1 MAIDKF
7 KRYLEFEKRYSTH
20 TLKAYKKDIEQFFSF
35 LKNIYAIESIKL
47 ANQVIIR
54 SWLISLKEES
64 ISTRTINRKISSLKT
79 FFRFLIKEG
88 EINENPM
95 LKILSPKTSK
105 KLPIFIEE
113 EKMEILFEEIDF
125 GKGFEAARDRLIL
138 EILYSTGIRLSELI
152 NLKIGDI
159 DFKRY
164 QLKVIGKRNKERIIP
179 FTKDINNL
187 ILNYITLKNNH
198 FKNLITENY
207 LFVNKNGGKTYPK
220 LIYRVVNNYLSKIT
234 TLKKLSP
241 HVLRHTFA
249 THMLNSGAELNA
261 IKELLGHS
269 NLSATQIYTHN
280 SIEKLKKV
288 YKHAHPRA

>member
-20 TLKAYKKDIEQFFSF
+20 TLKAYQKDIEQFFSF
-35 LKNIYAIESIKL
+35 LKEMYAIESAKL
-47 ANQVIIR
+47 INQVIIR

-64 ISTRTINRKISSLKT
+64 ISTRTINRKISCLKT

-88 EINENPM
+88 EIIDNPM

-113 EKMEILFEEIDF
+113 EKMEMLFDEVDF
-125 GKGFEAARDRLIL
+125 GEGFEATRDRLIL
-138 EILYSTGIRLSELI
+138 DILYSTGIRLSELI
-152 NLKIGDI
+152 NLKLEDI
-159 DFKRY
+159 DFQKY
-164 QLKVIGKRNKERIIP
+164 QIKVLGKRNKERIIP
-179 FTKDINNL
+179 FSKGINNL
-187 ILNYITLKNNH
+187 VLNYITLKNNY
-198 FKNLITENY
+198 FSNRITDSY
-207 LFVNKNGGKTYPK
+207 LFLSKTGKKAYPK
-220 LIYRVVNNYLSKIT
+220 LIYRLVNNYLSKIT

-249 THMLNSGAELNA
+249 THMLNNGAELNA
-261 IKELLGHS
+261 IKELLGHA

-288 YKHAHPRA
+288 YKQAHPRA

>member
-20 TLKAYKKDIEQFFSF
+20 TLKAYQKDIEQFFSF
-35 LKNIYAIESIKL
+35 LKETYAIESAKL
-47 ANQVIIR
+47 ISQVIIR

-64 ISTRTINRKISSLKT
+64 ISTRTINRKISCLKT

-88 EINENPM
+88 EIIDNPM

-113 EKMEILFEEIDF
+113 EKMEMLFDEVDF
-125 GKGFEAARDRLIL
+125 GEGFEATRDRLIL
-138 EILYSTGIRLSELI
+138 DILYSTGIRLSELI
-152 NLKIGDI
+152 NLKLEDI
-159 DFKRY
+159 DFQKY
-164 QLKVIGKRNKERIIP
+164 QIKVLGKRNKERIIP
-179 FTKDINNL
+179 FSKGINNL
-187 ILNYITLKNNH
+187 VLNYITLKNNY
-198 FKNLITENY
+198 FSNRITDSY
-207 LFVNKNGGKTYPK
+207 LFLSKTGKKAYPK

-249 THMLNSGAELNA
+249 THMLNNGAELNA
-261 IKELLGHS
+261 IKELLGHA

-288 YKHAHPRA
+288 YKQAHPRA

>member
-7 KRYLEFEKRYSTH
+7 KRYLEFEKRYSAH

-35 LKNIYAIESIKL
+35 LKDIYAIESVKL
-47 ANQVIIR
+47 VDQVIIR

-79 FFRFLIKEG
+79 FFKFLIKEG
-88 EINENPM
+88 EISENPM

-105 KLPIFIEE
+105 KLPVFIEE
-113 EKMEILFEEIDF
+113 EKMEMLFEEIDF
-125 GKGFEAARDRLIL
+125 GEGYEATRDCLML

-152 NLKIGDI
+152 NLKIEDI
-159 DFKRY
+159 DFKKC
-164 QLKVIGKRNKERIIP
+164 QMKVIGKRNKERIIP

-198 FKNLITENY
+198 FENHITDNY
-207 LFVNKNGGKTYPK
+207 LFVNKSGRKAYPK
-220 LIYRVVNNYLSKIT
+220 LIYRTVHNYLSKIT

-249 THMLNSGAELNA
+249 THLLNNGAELNA

-269 NLSATQIYTHN
+269 NLSATQIYTHV
-280 SIEKLKKV
+280 SIDKLKKV

>member
-7 KRYLEFEKRYSTH
+7 KRYLEFEKRYSAH

-35 LKNIYAIESIKL
+35 LKDIYAIESVKL
-47 ANQVIIR
+47 VDQVIIR

-79 FFRFLIKEG
+79 FFKFLIKEG
-88 EINENPM
+88 EISENPM

-105 KLPIFIEE
+105 KLPVFIEE
-113 EKMEILFEEIDF
+113 EKMEMLFEEIDF
-125 GKGFEAARDRLIL
+125 GEGYEATRDCLML

-152 NLKIGDI
+152 NLKIEDI
-159 DFKRY
+159 DFKKC
-164 QLKVIGKRNKERIIP
+164 QMKVIGKRNKERIIP
-179 FTKDINNL
+179 FTKAINNL

-198 FKNLITENY
+198 FENHITDNY
-207 LFVNKNGGKTYPK
+207 LFVNKSGRKAYPK
-220 LIYRVVNNYLSKIT
+220 LIYRTVHNYLSKIT

-249 THMLNSGAELNA
+249 THLLNNGAELNA

-269 NLSATQIYTHN
+269 NLSATQIYTHV
-280 SIEKLKKV
+280 SIDKLKKV